1 MGSPRSRRAPS
12 YPTVSLDGL
21 AWPAYSEAAVSS
33 AVDRVSRVADL
44 PKGTVT
50 FLLTDIEASTRRWQE
65 DPAAMK
71 VAIERHDQL
80 LAAGIEEH
88 GGTVLKERG
97 EGDSFFAV
105 FARASDA
112 VAAACSIQRAL
123 YEEPWPGHLAIR
135 VRMAMHAGEAH
146 EESACDYR
154 GTAVNRCAR
163 LRALAQGGQVL
174 LSSSVRERARDS
186 LPAGITLRD
195 LGEHQ
200 LRDLD
205 RPEHVFQVID
215 PALPMPAPP
224 VRPRRIRPR
233 VWAVIVALAA
243 AVLVT
248 VVITALPRGGAVTP
262 DINQVAEIGADG
274 RSFVTAI
281 DVGGERPQGV
291 VDTGDALWV
300 INYASQTLNRVDKN
314 TRRSK
319 TFGVGGAP
327 TGIAFAAGTVWVT
340 TEFGLTG
347 GEPGSVLRFD
357 ASDGHQLP
365 SIVVGNGVAGIAAG
379 PHEVWVTNEKDNTLV
394 RIAPDTGTV
403 GNPIKVGR
411 GPKAVA
417 LAAGSVWVANA
428 LDRTVSRVDPRTGTV
443 SAPIPVQGADA
454 IAADDRGVWVVGS
467 ATNTITHIDIA
478 TNGIVT
484 TITVSSGPTAIA
496 VTTNAV
502 WVTAGVAGEVVRIDP
517 SRGETL
523 RHLQVHG
530 HPSAITSQNGSVWV
544 TI

>member
-1 MGSPRSRRAPS
+1 MPLLPDR
-12 YPTVSLDGL
+12 LDGFT
-21 AWPAYSEAAVSS
+21 WQAYSEAAVSS

-65 DPAAMK
+65 DPDAMK

-80 LAAGIEEH
+80 LATGIEDH
-88 GGTVLKERG
+88 AGTVLKERG

-123 YEEPWPGHLAIR
+123 YKEPWPGDLTIR
-135 VRMAMHAGEAH
+135 VRMAIHTGEAH
-146 EESACDYR
+146 EESAYDYR
-154 GTAVNRCAR
+154 GIAVNRCAR
-163 LRALAQGGQVL
+163 LRALAHGGQVL
-174 LSSSVRERARDS
+174 LSSSVRELARDN

-205 RPEHVFQVID
+205 RLERVFQVVD
-215 PALPMPAPP
+215 PALPTEPPA
-224 VRPRRIRPR
+224 VRPRRLVPWRWTLGAA
-233 VWAVIVALAA
+233 VAVSVLVAGVIVAL
-243 AVLVT
+243 
-248 VVITALPRGGAVTP
+248 PHGGAVTP

-274 RSFVTAI
+274 RSFVAAI
-281 DVGGERPQGV
+281 DVGGERPEGV
-291 VDTGDALWV
+291 VDAGDALWV
-300 INYASQTLNRVDKN
+300 INYASQTLTRVDKN

-340 TEFGLTG
+340 TEFGVTSG
-347 GEPGSVLRFD
+347 APGSVLRFD

-379 PHEVWVTNEKDNTLV
+379 PHDIWVTNEKDNTLV
-394 RIAPDTGTV
+394 RIDPDTGTL
-403 GNPIKVGR
+403 GSPIKVGR

-417 LAAGSVWVANA
+417 IARGSVWVANA
-428 LDRTVSRVDPRTGTV
+428 LDRTVSRVDPGTGTV

-467 ATNTITHIDIA
+467 ATNTVTHIDVA

-523 RHLQVHG
+523 GHLQVHG

-544 TI
+544 TISD

>member
-1 MGSPRSRRAPS
+1 
-12 YPTVSLDGL
+12 
-21 AWPAYSEAAVSS
+21 VSS

-50 FLLTDIEASTRRWQE
+50 FLLTDIEASTRCWQE

-80 LAAGIEEH
+80 LAAGIGEH
-88 GGTVLKERG
+88 RGTVLKERG

-123 YEEPWPGHLAIR
+123 YGQPWPGQLAIR
-135 VRMAMHAGEAH
+135 VRMAIHAGEAH
-146 EESACDYR
+146 EESAYDYR

-163 LRALAQGGQVL
+163 LRALAHGGQVL
-174 LSSSVRERARDS
+174 LSSSVRELARDS
-186 LPAGITLRD
+186 LPAGVTLRD

-215 PALPMPAPP
+215 PALPIPAPP
-224 VRPRRIRPR
+224 VRPRRIQPPP
-233 VWAVIVALAA
+233 WAVVGGLAA
-243 AVLVT
+243 AVLVAA
-248 VVITALPRGGAVTP
+248 VVATLPHGGAVIP
-262 DINQVAEIGADG
+262 DINQVAEIASDG
-274 RSFVTAI
+274 RSFATAI

-291 VDTGDALWV
+291 VDAGDALWV
-300 INYASQTLNRVDKN
+300 INYASQTLTRVDKN

-327 TGIAFAAGTVWVT
+327 TGIALAAGTVWVT

-365 SIVVGNGVAGIAAG
+365 SIVVGNGVTGIAAG
-379 PHEVWVTNEKDNTLV
+379 QHEVWVTNEKDNTLV
-394 RIAPDTGTV
+394 RIDADTGTV
-403 GNPIKVGR
+403 GSPIKVGR
-411 GPKAVA
+411 GPKAVVV
-417 LAAGSVWVANA
+417 AAGSVWVANA
-428 LDRTVSRVDPRTGTV
+428 LDRTVSRVDPRTGRV
-443 SAPIPVQGADA
+443 SPPIPVQGADA
-454 IAADDRGVWVVGS
+454 IAANDTGVWVVGS
-467 ATNTITHIDIA
+467 ATSTVTHVDPS

-484 TITVSSGPTAIA
+484 TIAVPSGPTSIA
-496 VTTNAV
+496 VTANGV
-502 WVTAGVAGEVVRIDP
+502 WVTAGGAGEVVRIDP
-517 SRGETL
+517 SGGVVVG
-523 RHLQVHG
+523 HLQVRG
-530 HPSAITSQNGSVWV
+530 HPSAIDTHGGSVWI
-544 TI
+544 TISD